1 MKKTFTIVLA
11 ILCVLCVFSFCA
23 CEKTADNTESETGSK
38 TIIGYI
44 DECRDGVLTFDEI
57 EWVNVP
63 SERATELGITDD
75 KAPNGFYI
83 YNEDTATAEYDIA
96 DNCVIRF
103 LDWDDNFT
111 PKQIELAGFNDIL
124 DQRSGVS
131 VPYTLTIENG
141 KVIGIEEHYVP

>member
-11 ILCVLCVFSFCA
+11 ILCVLCVFSFCG
-23 CEKTADNTESETGSK
+23 CEKTANNTES
-38 TIIGYI
+38 
-44 DECRDGVLTFDEI
+44 DGALSFDEI

-83 YNEDTATAEYDIA
+83 YNEDTVTAECDIS
-96 DNCVIRF
+96 DNCGIRI

-111 PKQIELAGFNDIL
+111 PKQIELADFTDIL
-124 DQRSGVS
+124 NQRSGVS

-141 KVIGIEEHYVP
+141 KVIDIEEHYVP